1 MPEPRVPYDGAPW
14 AMSAAGFDPLPEHA
28 QLTEGARVHVIAAL
42 TRWARGERVTWDV
55 ALDLAPTPTGPAPV
69 VVVYLHMPSAVLGE
83 VVGELVLLQPNEIT
97 GQNVDTLLGQAIE
110 RMRAARSNEARQV
123 GETARIIAPRR

>member
-1 MPEPRVPYDGAPW
+1 MIEPMAPQVRPV
-14 AMSAAGFDPLPEHA
+14 APLRDAPTDIEPLHEHTRLTDAARLF
-28 QLTEGARVHVIAAL
+28 TVTAL

-83 VVGELVLLQPNEIT
+83 VVGELVLLQPNEVT
-97 GQNVDTLLGQAIE
+97 SQNVDSLVGQAVE
-110 RMRAARSNEARQV
+110 RMRAGRSADAAQGARL
-123 GETARIIAPRR
+123 IAPRR